1 MQGLENNNIDLKN
14 LPSTPLYP
22 LKKPIL
28 TPEQLEQKK
37 KDLIADL
44 NQKSKELTDLGL
56 LDKLG
61 GFVGYQTDNA
71 KEREKQLTDLKTQ
84 ALDNKIEFKDLPNA
98 LKDDYYNKA
107 ETSILNP
114 LKTKNE
120 IAKKDYQKDLQR
132 KAILQKKSQE
142 LTESDKELI
151 VNDSGFFNNALDAI
165 TGKSEVEKLK
175 EFKEKE
181 KAKDIT
187 KEIQKAYSAFSN
199 IDKNKDFFS
208 LFSSPDKEAQE
219 KAKQDFETIAKNLY
233 HFDSVIYN
241 EKNEPFVTKG
251 DKVYKINDGFID
263 NFTQSLVNNKFSIAG
278 SVAGGIT
285 GAKYGKNVGAL
296 GLVGGAIAGAALGST
311 IGAASDAIVTNLA
324 LDRENK
330 ADEIIRHALS
340 EGALSLA
347 TDTIMLGAGKA
358 IKPLVKAPLK
368 LAEMSMPF
376 QFTKNFFTGNTKR
389 ASEIIE
395 NTLSKEQQQ
404 ALKEFSA
411 QFGGETKI
419 NQESGKD
426 FLRDKIKSVFKGDE
440 NKLKAYDKVKE
451 ILTLDNH
458 KEQQQAFIRA
468 IRSDETGNT
477 LAFLVEAANLSPKAN
492 ANLKSILNQTTENLT
507 KSLKQFDLKDY
518 EIKSVFDNLEQGT
531 KESYDKA
538 LNEIIGKLYDNSY
551 KVNLRESVQDATNFE
566 KFLNDLKAQGEID
579 PQAKSFLRQ
588 IEENVYNPNG
598 VTYEQLKNS
607 RQLINAYLRN
617 VKDPSTLGYIQKA
630 SANFLKNDI
639 DSAIESLLKQ
649 NKSAYEKISELQKSA
664 ISDYRDMKQALELV
678 DKAKI
683 RDKNTQESDAISSLM
698 KIIQGQGQKDLTN
711 YQALTKGLNQSDK
724 ERLELSMLNR
734 LMEQSLKQDESL
746 KVFDSAQF
754 FNKLNEFKED
764 VFTTPKAK
772 EYIDIASGFHKLF
785 KNDAKIAESLKP
797 AITKNLSQGLAT
809 SLSGALKYQWTKFT
823 LGTLYR
829 NAPDRI
835 LGVKLPKALNE
846 ATAGAALKYHLK
858 RALERSHSISDFSKN
873 LELSAQNAKFSNN
886 TLKIIEEL
894 NNGVK
899 QASEEIKA
907 KATKYEKA
915 LQELQKID
923 ESKLTKEQQQVLKVF
938 KGELD
943 PTEIKGIDLNDLYIL
958 DQGTR
963 HATTKKILVKHYGEE
978 NTGGLT
984 NDELINMSEVIK
996 NGSVL
1001 LESFERLKNG
1011 FRYGYEWENNGVK
1024 LRLVVDD
1031 LNDGNKIF
1039 DFYRNFKDFRD
1050 ARPQPSTSKDNGTQ
1064 PITLDENNPTQ
1075 KPLKDQEDLLKNTE
1089 LNNETTQ
1096 EVKNLSPL
1104 EQANA
1109 EKLAKLESEAKQ
1121 SEQEFLKAKEQELK
1135 RKEAL
1140 KKKLEHERGNAGN
1153 IESQTKIEVGE
1164 DIPTEIQAQIPK
1176 SRVRLNERE
1185 IYDLDYAIVKAK
1197 DLKPSFTT
1205 GGTQKRT
1212 DMNEEQI
1219 KSIAENFDPK
1229 KIFGSGGFEDL
1240 PIILHDG
1247 QVIAGNHRIQGM
1259 LNFTPKS
1266 RYIYNKAIKE
1276 YYHIDLKPDE
1286 LLVRVPHQRLDN
1298 TEINNLAASSNQGR
1312 FNSESDHAIAVL
1324 SHYEAKLK
1332 ELDQKLDADSIYSLK
1347 NIVAKN
1353 LNFDKATHPNVG
1365 DSNLALLMFNM
1376 PRTKTQGIELLNRWQ
1391 KEFSN
1396 DIKSY
1401 EKVKKMFVDNA
1412 GSFHNLIHDMNFPKV
1427 SLNAYL
1433 SDIMDRSFANL
1444 KNYQSTSESL
1454 KDLSEK
1460 FYKTSSLEMF
1470 EKSDQSVSDISEILG
1485 GAIARFAR
1493 FDDPSKALFE
1503 ALRSDNIKKGLKDF
1517 KIADE
1522 AKDMFNPDSK
1532 EFKDIDIYDFTHYLL
1547 MVNREPNENNP
1558 VLNRLIQAVKDMQKE
1573 SEKGIKKPKLE
1584 TPSEW
1589 GPNYSEFKNDGLGAI
1604 NKLLETKKGFVA
1616 GAFYKEGLGDIDLV
1630 WGNKDYG
1637 LEHILEKRK
1646 KQYKRLGLTPEQAKE
1661 RTNELIKE
1669 IPNIIQK
1676 GLKKEDK
1683 PGYAVIILNNSKVVL
1698 SKFKGDNELKNHY
1711 MITSFEVDDNVLREL
1726 ETIATL
1732 SNDYRDGINY
1742 SISNLIEPNPTTNA
1756 IKTQELSPLELA
1768 NAEKLAKLETEKE
1781 TKAEAVKKLNFD
1793 EIKKL
1798 IDESPRTGSSM
1809 PILGM
1814 QNLNA
1819 EAVEYIQKNHKR
1831 IAVEKIEPSFAKD
1844 LKLKYPDDARAV
1856 IDYQAINHILKE
1868 HKNLAYEDI
1877 ANYRGLF
1884 KQANETLKLKDNQ
1897 NRPVVASFNQINEFF
1912 VVVEQ
1917 VSNAKNELMLKTM
1930 YKARGNYKDSLIY
1943 KKTLAKSQNSN

>member
-1 MQGLENNNIDLKN
+1 M
-14 LPSTPLYP
+14 
-22 LKKPIL
+22 
-28 TPEQLEQKK
+28 
-37 KDLIADL
+37 
-44 NQKSKELTDLGL
+44 
-56 LDKLG
+56 
-61 GFVGYQTDNA
+61 
-71 KEREKQLTDLKTQ
+71 
-84 ALDNKIEFKDLPNA
+84 
-98 LKDDYYNKA
+98 
-107 ETSILNP
+107 
-114 LKTKNE
+114 
-120 IAKKDYQKDLQR
+120 
-132 KAILQKKSQE
+132 
-142 LTESDKELI
+142 
-151 VNDSGFFNNALDAI
+151 
-165 TGKSEVEKLK
+165 
-175 EFKEKE
+175 
-181 KAKDIT
+181 
-187 KEIQKAYSAFSN
+187 
-199 IDKNKDFFS
+199 
-208 LFSSPDKEAQE
+208 
-219 KAKQDFETIAKNLY
+219 
-233 HFDSVIYN
+233 
-241 EKNEPFVTKG
+241 
-251 DKVYKINDGFID
+251 
-263 NFTQSLVNNKFSIAG
+263 
-278 SVAGGIT
+278 
-285 GAKYGKNVGAL
+285 
-296 GLVGGAIAGAALGST
+296 
-311 IGAASDAIVTNLA
+311 
-324 LDRENK
+324 
-330 ADEIIRHALS
+330 
-340 EGALSLA
+340 
-347 TDTIMLGAGKA
+347 
-358 IKPLVKAPLK
+358 
-368 LAEMSMPF
+368 
-376 QFTKNFFTGNTKR
+376 
-389 ASEIIE
+389 
-395 NTLSKEQQQ
+395 
-404 ALKEFSA
+404 
-411 QFGGETKI
+411 
-419 NQESGKD
+419 
-426 FLRDKIKSVFKGDE
+426 
-440 NKLKAYDKVKE
+440 
-451 ILTLDNH
+451 
-458 KEQQQAFIRA
+458 
-468 IRSDETGNT
+468 
-477 LAFLVEAANLSPKAN
+477 
-492 ANLKSILNQTTENLT
+492 
-507 KSLKQFDLKDY
+507 
-518 EIKSVFDNLEQGT
+518 
-531 KESYDKA
+531 
-538 LNEIIGKLYDNSY
+538 
-551 KVNLRESVQDATNFE
+551 
-566 KFLNDLKAQGEID
+566 
-579 PQAKSFLRQ
+579 
-588 IEENVYNPNG
+588 
-598 VTYEQLKNS
+598 
-607 RQLINAYLRN
+607 
-617 VKDPSTLGYIQKA
+617 
-630 SANFLKNDI
+630 
-639 DSAIESLLKQ
+639 
-649 NKSAYEKISELQKSA
+649 
-664 ISDYRDMKQALELV
+664 
-678 DKAKI
+678 
-683 RDKNTQESDAISSLM
+683 
-698 KIIQGQGQKDLTN
+698 
-711 YQALTKGLNQSDK
+711 
-724 ERLELSMLNR
+724 
-734 LMEQSLKQDESL
+734 
-746 KVFDSAQF
+746 
-754 FNKLNEFKED
+754 
-764 VFTTPKAK
+764 
-772 EYIDIASGFHKLF
+772 
-785 KNDAKIAESLKP
+785 
-797 AITKNLSQGLAT
+797 
-809 SLSGALKYQWTKFT
+809 
-823 LGTLYR
+823 
-829 NAPDRI
+829 
-835 LGVKLPKALNE
+835 
-846 ATAGAALKYHLK
+846 KYHLK
-858 RALERSHSISDFSKN
+858 RALERSHSISEFSKN
-873 LELSAQNAKFSNN
+873 LELSAKNAKFSNN

-894 NNGVK
+894 TNGIK

-915 LQELQKID
+915 LQELKKID

-943 PTEIKGIDLNDLYIL
+943 QAEIKGIDLNDLYIL

-963 HATTKKILVKHYGEE
+963 HATTKKILVKQNGIE

-984 NDELINMSEVIK
+984 NEELINMSEVIK

-1039 DFYRNFKDFRD
+1039 DFYSDRNFKDFRD
-1050 ARPQPSTSKDNGTQ
+1050 ARPQPSASKDNGTQ
-1064 PITLDENNPTQ
+1064 PITLDENNPTP
-1075 KPLKDQEDLLKNTE
+1075 KPLNSQEDLLKNTE
-1089 LNNETTQ
+1089 LHNETTQ

-1109 EKLAKLESEAKQ
+1109 EKLAKLESEQLQ

-1164 DIPTEIQAQIPK
+1164 DIPKEIQAQIPK

-1266 RYIYNKAIKE
+1266 RYIYHKAIKE
-1276 YYHIDLKPDE
+1276 YYHIDLEPDE
-1286 LLVRVPHQRLDN
+1286 LLVRVPHKRLDN

-1332 ELDQKLDADSIYSLK
+1332 ELDKKLDADSIYSLK

-1391 KEFSN
+1391 KAFSN

-1460 FYKTSSLEMF
+1460 FYKTSSLDMF
-1470 EKSDQSVSDISEILG
+1470 EKSDQATSDISEILG

-1503 ALRSDNIKKGLKDF
+1503 ALKSDNIKKGLKEF
-1517 KIADE
+1517 KIADVT
-1522 AKDMFNPDSK
+1522 KDMFNPDSK

-1573 SEKGIKKPKLE
+1573 SEKGIKKQKLD

-1589 GPNYSEFKNDGLGAI
+1589 GHNYSEFKGDGLGAI

-1630 WGNKDYG
+1630 WGTPKTKDSVGYGLAHIIERRTANKINQGASEAEAKEYAFNIVKTIPEVLEKGTKGTDHLGRVFVDYG
-1637 LEHILEKRK
+1637 NKRV
-1646 KQYKRLGLTPEQAKE
+1646 G
-1661 RTNELIKE
+1661 
-1669 IPNIIQK
+1669 
-1676 GLKKEDK
+1676 
-1683 PGYAVIILNNSKVVL
+1683 LNNTWDK
-1698 SKFKGDNELKNHY
+1698 KDLKNHWVVSSY
-1711 MITSFEVDDNVLREL
+1711 ELRDTAEKPTSFPTPQAITKEKRIHSLNSV
-1726 ETIATL
+1726 
-1732 SNDYRDGINY
+1732 
-1742 SISNLIEPNPTTNA
+1742 EPNPTTNA
-1756 IKTQELSPLELA
+1756 IKTQEPLSLLEQA
-1768 NAEKLAKLETEKE
+1768 NAEKLAKLE
-1781 TKAEAVKKLNFD
+1781 AVKKLDFN

-1868 HKNLAYEDI
+1868 HKDLAYEDI
-1877 ANYRGLF
+1877 ANYRELS

-1897 NRPVVASFNQINEFF
+1897 NRPVVASFNQINGFF

>member
-1 MQGLENNNIDLKN
+1 M
-14 LPSTPLYP
+14 
-22 LKKPIL
+22 
-28 TPEQLEQKK
+28 
-37 KDLIADL
+37 
-44 NQKSKELTDLGL
+44 
-56 LDKLG
+56 
-61 GFVGYQTDNA
+61 
-71 KEREKQLTDLKTQ
+71 
-84 ALDNKIEFKDLPNA
+84 
-98 LKDDYYNKA
+98 
-107 ETSILNP
+107 
-114 LKTKNE
+114 
-120 IAKKDYQKDLQR
+120 
-132 KAILQKKSQE
+132 
-142 LTESDKELI
+142 
-151 VNDSGFFNNALDAI
+151 
-165 TGKSEVEKLK
+165 
-175 EFKEKE
+175 
-181 KAKDIT
+181 
-187 KEIQKAYSAFSN
+187 
-199 IDKNKDFFS
+199 
-208 LFSSPDKEAQE
+208 
-219 KAKQDFETIAKNLY
+219 
-233 HFDSVIYN
+233 
-241 EKNEPFVTKG
+241 
-251 DKVYKINDGFID
+251 
-263 NFTQSLVNNKFSIAG
+263 QSLLNNKFSIAG

-285 GAKYGKNVGAL
+285 GAKYGKSAGAL
-296 GLVGGAIAGAALGST
+296 GLVGGAIAGAALGAT
-311 IGAASDAIVTNLA
+311 AGAASDAIVTNLA

-347 TDTIMLGAGKA
+347 TDTIMLGAGKVL
-358 IKPLVKAPLK
+358 KPLAKAPLK
-368 LAEMSMPF
+368 LAEISMPF

-395 NTLSKEQQQ
+395 NTLTKEQQE
-404 ALKEFSA
+404 ALKEFST

-419 NQESGKD
+419 NQESEKD

-477 LAFLVEAANLSPKAN
+477 LAFLIEAANLSPKAN

-538 LNEIIGKLYDNSY
+538 LNEIIGKLYDDSY
-551 KVNLRESVQDATNFE
+551 KVNLRENVQDATNFQ

-639 DSAIESLLKQ
+639 DNATESLLKQ
-649 NKSAYEKISELQKSA
+649 NKSAYKKISELQKSA
-664 ISDYRDMKQALELV
+664 ISDYREMKQALELV

-683 RDKNTQESDAISSLM
+683 RDKNTHESDAINSLM
-698 KIIQGQGQKDLTN
+698 KIIKGQGQKDLTN
-711 YQALTKGLNQSDK
+711 YQALSKGLNESDK

-754 FNKLNEFKED
+754 FNKLNEFKDD

-797 AITKNLSQGLAT
+797 ATTKNLSQGLAT
-809 SLSGALKYQWTKFT
+809 TLSGALKYQWTKFT

-846 ATAGAALKYHLK
+846 ATAGAALKYHIK
-858 RALERSHSISDFSKN
+858 RALERSHTISDFSKQ
-873 LELSAQNAKFSNN
+873 LDLSAKNSKFSNN

-899 QASEEIKA
+899 QASEEIKE
-907 KATKYEKA
+907 KATKYENA

-943 PTEIKGIDLNDLYIL
+943 QATIKGIDLNDLYIL
-958 DQGTR
+958 EQGSR
-963 HATTKKILVKHYGEE
+963 NATTKKILIKHYGEE

-1001 LESFERLKNG
+1001 LESFEKLEKG
-1011 FRYGYEWENNGVK
+1011 FRYAYEWENNGVK

-1039 DFYRNFKDFRD
+1039 DFYSDRNFTDFRD
-1050 ARPQPSTSKDNGTQ
+1050 ARPQPSTSKDSRPQ
-1064 PITLDENNPTQ
+1064 PTTLNEPNPTQ
-1075 KPLKDQEDLLKNTE
+1075 KPLTDQEDLLKPSEN
-1089 LNNETTQ
+1089 LNETTQ
-1096 EVKNLSPL
+1096 DATKLSPL

-1109 EKLAKLESEAKQ
+1109 EKLAKLESEKLE
-1121 SEQEFLKAKEQELK
+1121 SEKEFLRLKEQEQA
-1135 RKEAL
+1135 RKAAL

-1164 DIPTEIQAQIPK
+1164 DIPTHTQKQIPK

-1185 IYDLDYAIVKAK
+1185 IYDLDYAIVKSQ
-1197 DLKPSFTT
+1197 DLKLSFRT

-1247 QVIAGNHRIQGM
+1247 QVIAGNHRVQGM

-1266 RYIYNKAIKE
+1266 RFAYEKAIKE

-1286 LLVRVPHQRLDN
+1286 LLVRMPSKRLNN

-1324 SHYEAKLK
+1324 SHYEPKLK
-1332 ELDQKLDADSIYSLK
+1332 ELETKLNADSIYSLK

-1376 PRTKTQGIELLNRWQ
+1376 SRTKTQGIELLNRWQ
-1391 KEFSN
+1391 KEFNN

-1412 GSFHNLIHDMNFPKV
+1412 GSFHNLIHDMSFPNV

-1460 FYKTSSLEMF
+1460 FYKTNSLEMF

-1503 ALRSDNIKKGLKDF
+1503 ALRSDNIKKGLKEF

-1547 MVNREPNENNP
+1547 MVNREPSENNP
-1558 VLNRLIQAVKDMQKE
+1558 NLKRLIEAIKDMQKENEKGLKEVSKRSAKE
-1573 SEKGIKKPKLE
+1573 SEKGIKE
-1584 TPSEW
+1584 RA
-1589 GPNYSEFKNDGLGAI
+1589 FKVI
-1604 NKLLETKKGFVA
+1604 
-1616 GAFYKEGLGDIDLV
+1616 
-1630 WGNKDYG
+1630 
-1637 LEHILEKRK
+1637 
-1646 KQYKRLGLTPEQAKE
+1646 
-1661 RTNELIKE
+1661 
-1669 IPNIIQK
+1669 
-1676 GLKKEDK
+1676 EDK
-1683 PGYAVIILNNSKVVL
+1683 EAFIKDL
-1698 SKFKGDNELKNHY
+1698 
-1711 MITSFEVDDNVLREL
+1711 
-1726 ETIATL
+1726 
-1732 SNDYRDGINY
+1732 
-1742 SISNLIEPNPTTNA
+1742 NA
-1756 IKTQELSPLELA
+1756 IKPTQLPREIDTDSFLNAFNGVENKENFIKHLKNKPDAKHRLA
-1768 NAEKLAKLETEKE
+1768 YLHLVEPTLKEPDITLIFKDQGKEVKKEHIKAFQGDPKTIYYFLVTQDNDSKLITGLKVKPIYI
-1781 TKAEAVKKLNFD
+1781 KAE
-1793 EIKKL
+1793 
-1798 IDESPRTGSSM
+1798 IDKADIIHSFIPQART
-1809 PILGM
+1809 
-1814 QNLNA
+1814 
-1819 EAVEYIQKNHKR
+1819 
-1831 IAVEKIEPSFAKD
+1831 
-1844 LKLKYPDDARAV
+1844 
-1856 IDYQAINHILKE
+1856 LKE
-1868 HKNLAYEDI
+1868 
-1877 ANYRGLF
+1877 
-1884 KQANETLKLKDNQ
+1884 
-1897 NRPVVASFNQINEFF
+1897 
-1912 VVVEQ
+1912 
-1917 VSNAKNELMLKTM
+1917 
-1930 YKARGNYKDSLIY
+1930 
-1943 KKTLAKSQNSN
+1943 